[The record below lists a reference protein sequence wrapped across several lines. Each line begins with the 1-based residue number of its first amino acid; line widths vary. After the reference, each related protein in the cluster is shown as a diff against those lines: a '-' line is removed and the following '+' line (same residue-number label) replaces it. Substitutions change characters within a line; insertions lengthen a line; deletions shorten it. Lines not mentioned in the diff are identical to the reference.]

1 MMFSTEAG
9 RWWGAGLNS
18 SLWENDPFRI
28 TSHQVNMERLLLA
41 PPLPT
46 ENGFGQQHSS
56 GSSSGSGSSLVEFLT
71 GRSIDLNG
79 VSDVIGGLPVVA
91 AQSVG
96 AMVGGGNDEDDVVL
110 GHHAPSYYDQNLAS
124 SSVVLHQQ
132 QGQHQQPSIDLMQH
146 DDDDDEDALIN
157 DGEYA
162 WMKDKKVARKN
173 NHRKY
178 NHQHLLTINYRLPSR
193 AVS

>member
-1 MMFSTEAG
+1 
-9 RWWGAGLNS
+9 
-18 SLWENDPFRI
+18 
-28 TSHQVNMERLLLA
+28 MERLLLA

-79 VSDVIGGLPVVA
+79 DVGGIGGLPVVA
-91 AQSVG
+91 AQSVASG
-96 AMVGGGNDEDDVVL
+96 VAMGGNDEDDVVL
-110 GHHAPSYYDQNLAS
+110 GHHAPSYYDQSLAS
-124 SSVVLHQQ
+124 ASAVLLQ
-132 QGQHQQPSIDLMQH
+132 QGQQSSVQDLSAMQ
-146 DDDDDEDALIN
+146 DDDDAALIN
-157 DGEYA
+157 GAEYA

-178 NHQHLLTINYRLPSR
+178 IHLHHLSRCSLNPRYRSLDVMGRVPSLSR
-193 AVS
+193 HFAKRVVG